1 MEFGYQTPQSYP
13 YFGVTVKPIFEQD
26 SRSIPFLVSTIVLAI
41 QLLHICVG
49 AFKNGATRPENAS
62 VQHRIRYMG
71 GKTIFAFTM
80 TRLIGSGVLLG
91 LSLYSIPGCQLKSG
105 GIQGAVRDCPELFLT
120 ITFLYTTLLS
130 LVSLFSTSYGTWS
143 TRYSVVV
150 LLAALGVYAYRD
162 IWPLATYTQRP
173 ADIEEGVLLPIKIA
187 VLAWIAVGIPLF
199 IPRRYVPVD
208 PNNAVPNVEQTASL
222 FSMMTYTFLDHTV
235 MLGYKVPHLSV
246 DQLDPLSDRDAA
258 AYRTEKA
265 FPHIDV
271 FRGAKRRSLFWRLMR
286 VYRKEYTI
294 LALTIIGYSLG
305 GFAAPLESIVCYSN
319 YMETKGA
326 GATIR
331 PWFWTLWLF
340 AGPMIQSL
348 CFQWYIFIGTRT
360 LVRAEGLITQLVF
373 EHSLRI
379 RLKAEAS
386 KVEMS
391 PTATAN
397 QSVVVTPD
405 NASVFTEAASEHSEN
420 TQHTAGPSQGST
432 AASRDSSS
440 TSTLPTSNNQ
450 PSTKRKADSNA
461 ATHAKSEELAGDSNL
476 IGKINNLVTT
486 DLNNVTKARDFLM
499 IFLTIPVHIVFCMIF
514 LYQVLGW
521 SSLVGI
527 AVMIVLLPFPGYISK
542 VLQAAQKQR
551 MKKTDARVQ
560 AVTETVN
567 ILRMV
572 KLFGWEQKMSERL
585 DKTRQ
590 EELLWLWKLKL
601 LDQVNGLFGFLY
613 PIMTMIVTYTLYTL
627 VMKETLTASK
637 IFSSMTVFNLLR
649 EQFFRILRESLDVIQ
664 GKVSLERIEDFLNNT
679 ELLDAYLEKP
689 LRDASSAPAGE
700 ATTTPSSTEI
710 GFRNATFTWS
720 LGTES
725 NGTITPSR
733 REFKLRTKDKLI
745 FKKHGIN
752 LIIGPTGSGKTS
764 ILMALLGEMHFVP
777 SNPDSWFNLPRE
789 GGIAYAAQES
799 WVQNETI
806 RNNILFRTPYDDV
819 RYKKVIKQCALE
831 RDLELFEAGD
841 ATEVGERGLTLSGG
855 QKARVTLARAIYSHA
870 EILLLDDI
878 FAALDVHTSSHII
891 ENCFKGDLIKG
902 RTILLVTHN
911 IALASP
917 IVDFIVSVGIDGR
930 VKSQGKEL
938 SAALKHNPALKQ
950 EAEFDQEATEIGQ
963 AELDLPPTKP
973 AEQDGKLV
981 IAEEIAEGHVTWKS
995 FMLLI
1000 RNLGGDHPVLFF
1012 GGLLF
1017 LLIIVE
1023 WGLTFQ
1029 SWFLGYWGTQ
1039 YEGRDPSEV
1048 EDGYYIGIYAALA
1061 LFVFFLNFAAYMLHA
1076 VGSMRASRQ
1085 INKLLIDSV
1094 LASTLRWMDETPTA
1108 RIITRCT
1115 QDIRAVDSTLPQTL
1129 MWLADVANAFLT
1141 KLGAVVLFTPLFL
1154 FPGIGVGVVGFFL
1167 GNMYLKAQLSVKRE
1181 TSNARSPMLAHFS
1194 AAIHGIVS
1202 IRAYGAQDTFRQES
1216 LIRIDRY
1223 TRVARMSYNLNRWIS
1238 VRMDFLG
1245 AAFTSGLA
1253 LYLIYGPS
1261 IGASNTGFS
1270 LAMASD
1276 IAFAILLLVRIGNE
1290 FEVNANSLERVQGY
1304 IDIEHEPKPTESGTP
1319 PASWPTSGDLRVEH
1333 LSARYSQNGPKVL
1346 NGISFH
1352 IQSGE
1357 RVGIVGRTGSGK
1369 VRLSKFALDKL
1380 AVLHC
1385 TEKREPDPTRPG
1397 KTRLLTYPELT
1408 INGTAIKSVES
1419 YKYLGIQID
1428 RRLRWTTQM
1437 QKTIAK
1443 ATSYTLL
1450 FRRLTRQSTG
1460 VSAKLMR
1467 KLYLSVIIPKMT
1479 YGLDVWYT
1487 PPHKPEG
1494 KRRQTGSVKAL
1505 KEFRKIQRLAT
1516 LAITGAM
1523 RTTPNELL
1531 DSHAGLLPVD
1541 LLLRK
1546 ICHRALIRLGSLP
1559 QTNPAGQLATKYLI
1573 APAKTHIT
1581 SIQKLTHLFQIQTH
1595 RIETINPKTEARNA
1609 KRNFTTIIAA
1619 NAERAEQEE
1628 RADQARAK
1636 IYTDAANHQG
1646 QLGAA
1651 AILYEN
1657 NAHEP
1662 TKVLRYKLGPD
1673 THHTIDDA
1681 ESIAGLLGCWLIKGT
1696 EHRGQHNVTVYTDS
1710 QNLIKAMNSRTPYS
1724 GFHII
1729 EAIKEISSDIAR
1741 EAPNNEPNDNAQF
1754 SMRWIPAHGRS
1765 RGNNRADHEAKR
1777 AARGES
1783 SSIRN
1788 LPPLLRTSLPH
1799 STKALKTDYLNALK
1813 REAEHRW
1820 NQSERKEKFDRDVD
1834 DRYPYDDFR
1843 KQQMKLNRAKASV
1856 LMQIRTGHLPL
1867 NTYLHR
1873 FGQHYT
1879 SRCNACY
1886 QTTRRH
1892 KEETLKHY
1900 LFECPEYR
1908 WERADMDKKMGRNS
1922 RNLKALLG
1930 CNKSVKAL
1938 MEYIEKTGRL
1948 RTKQGDVPNAQARD
1962 NG

>member
-1 MEFGYQTPQSYP
+1 
-13 YFGVTVKPIFEQD
+13 
-26 SRSIPFLVSTIVLAI
+26 
-41 QLLHICVG
+41 
-49 AFKNGATRPENAS
+49 
-62 VQHRIRYMG
+62 
-71 GKTIFAFTM
+71 M
-80 TRLIGSGVLLG
+80 TRLIGSVVLLG
-91 LSLYSIPGCQLKSG
+91 LSLYSIRGCQLKSG

-187 VLAWIAVGIPLF
+187 VLAWIAIGIPLF

-208 PNNAVPNVEQTASL
+208 PNVSIPNVEQTASL

-305 GFAAPLESIVCYSN
+305 GFAAPIGINRVLY

-340 AGPMIQSL
+340 AGPMVQSL

-379 RLKAEAS
+379 RLKTEAS

-514 LYQVLGW
+514 LYQILGW
-521 SSLVGI
+521 SSMVGI

-689 LRDASSAPAGE
+689 SRDTSSAPAGE

-733 REFKLRTKDKLI
+733 REFKLRIEDKLI

-764 ILMALLGEMHFVP
+764 ILMALLGEIHFVP

-806 RNNILFRTPYDDV
+806 RNNILFRTPYDEV

-917 IVDFIVSVGIDGR
+917 IADFIVTVGIDGR

-1000 RNLGGDHPVLFF
+1000 RNLGGDHPAIFFGGVLFF
-1012 GGLLF
+1012 LF
-1017 LLIIVE
+1017 CVV
-1023 WGLTFQ
+1023 WGTTFQ
-1029 SWFLGYWGTQ
+1029 TWFLGYWGTQ
-1039 YEGRDPSEV
+1039 YEGHDPSEV
-1048 EDGYYIGIYAALA
+1048 KDSYYIGTYAAIA
-1061 LFVFFLNFAAYMLHA
+1061 LSVSLLNCAAYMLYFF
-1076 VGSMRASRQ
+1076 GSMRASRK
-1085 INKLLIDSV
+1085 INKLLINSV
-1094 LASTLRWMDETPTA
+1094 LRSTMRWLDETPTA
-1108 RIITRCT
+1108 RIIARCT
-1115 QDIRAVDSTLPQTL
+1115 QDIRAVDTILPQHL
-1129 MWLADVANAFLT
+1129 IWLVDLTNEFLT
-1141 KLGAVVLFTPLFL
+1141 KLGAVVLFSPFFSLPAFGMGAAGL
-1154 FPGIGVGVVGFFL
+1154 FL
-1167 GNMYLKAQLSVKRE
+1167 GNLYLKAQLSVKRE

-1202 IRAYGAQDTFRQES
+1202 IRAYGAQDAYRQES
-1216 LIRIDRY
+1216 LARIDHY
-1223 TRVARMSYNLNRWIS
+1223 TRMARTSYNLNQWIA
-1238 VRMDFLG
+1238 VRLDFLG
-1245 AAFTSGLA
+1245 AAFTSCLA

-1270 LAMASD
+1270 LVMATD
-1276 IAFAILLLVRIGNE
+1276 VTQFILILVRLGNE
-1290 FEVNANSLERVQGY
+1290 FEVNANSLERIQSY
-1304 IDIEHEPKPTESGTP
+1304 LDIEHEPKATESGKP
-1319 PASWPTSGDLRVEH
+1319 PASWPTSGDLQVEH

-1346 NGISFH
+1346 NDISFH

-1369 VRLSKFALDKL
+1369 SSLTLSLLRCILTEGTVYYDGVATNTINLDALRSNITIIPQTPELISGTLRQNLDPFEQNDDAVLNDALQSAGLFSLQDESDEGRLSLDSVISGGGANLSVGQRQIIALARAMVRGSKL
-1380 AVLHC
+1380 LILD
-1385 TEKREPDPTRPG
+1385 E
-1397 KTRLLTYPELT
+1397 
-1408 INGTAIKSVES
+1408 
-1419 YKYLGIQID
+1419 
-1428 RRLRWTTQM
+1428 
-1437 QKTIAK
+1437 
-1443 ATSYTLL
+1443 ATSAIDYKTDSIIQNTLRTEL
-1450 FRRLTRQSTG
+1450 GGDVTVITVAHRLQTIMDSDKIMVLDSGRLVEFGT
-1460 VSAKLMR
+1460 
-1467 KLYLSVIIPKMT
+1467 PK
-1479 YGLDVWYT
+1479 
-1487 PPHKPEG
+1487 
-1494 KRRQTGSVKAL
+1494 
-1505 KEFRKIQRLAT
+1505 
-1516 LAITGAM
+1516 
-1523 RTTPNELL
+1523 ELL
-1531 DSHAGLLPVD
+1531 QHKDGF
-1541 LLLRK
+1541 LR
-1546 ICHRALIRLGSLP
+1546 SLV
-1559 QTNPAGQLATKYLI
+1559 
-1573 APAKTHIT
+1573 
-1581 SIQKLTHLFQIQTH
+1581 
-1595 RIETINPKTEARNA
+1595 
-1609 KRNFTTIIAA
+1609 
-1619 NAERAEQEE
+1619 EE
-1628 RADQARAK
+1628 
-1636 IYTDAANHQG
+1636 
-1646 QLGAA
+1646 
-1651 AILYEN
+1651 
-1657 NAHEP
+1657 
-1662 TKVLRYKLGPD
+1662 
-1673 THHTIDDA
+1673 
-1681 ESIAGLLGCWLIKGT
+1681 
-1696 EHRGQHNVTVYTDS
+1696 
-1710 QNLIKAMNSRTPYS
+1710 S
-1724 GFHII
+1724 GD
-1729 EAIKEISSDIAR
+1729 K
-1741 EAPNNEPNDNAQF
+1741 
-1754 SMRWIPAHGRS
+1754 
-1765 RGNNRADHEAKR
+1765 
-1777 AARGES
+1777 
-1783 SSIRN
+1783 
-1788 LPPLLRTSLPH
+1788 
-1799 STKALKTDYLNALK
+1799 
-1813 REAEHRW
+1813 
-1820 NQSERKEKFDRDVD
+1820 
-1834 DRYPYDDFR
+1834 
-1843 KQQMKLNRAKASV
+1843 
-1856 LMQIRTGHLPL
+1856 
-1867 NTYLHR
+1867 
-1873 FGQHYT
+1873 
-1879 SRCNACY
+1879 
-1886 QTTRRH
+1886 
-1892 KEETLKHY
+1892 ETLY
-1900 LFECPEYR
+1900 
-1908 WERADMDKKMGRNS
+1908 
-1922 RNLKALLG
+1922 ALAG
-1930 CNKSVKAL
+1930 
-1938 MEYIEKTGRL
+1938 
-1948 RTKQGDVPNAQARD
+1948 AQDLA
-1962 NG
+1962 